1 MFQVLISNPI
11 NQTTRTRDPIPRRDL
26 ESNIEFYKSEDGSPE
41 NRMKN
46 DNDRQIYKF
55 FTNSAPHN
63 DYNANYY
70 NHPVGLNNMPMMAPQ
85 LHHISTSIHN
95 PAQHCN
101 RCRRSVPI
109 LCNTCCRNDPN
120 PSYFCSYRCNLLQN
134 MDVCS
139 NCRRAWVQSWN
150 HNGDMERYGVTNFQ
164 RDNRAQILEIT
175 YQEHGSQ
182 TSRSTS
188 PQKGE
193 RIKELPELNSNLLKH
208 KAQIHA
214 HSPTT
219 HSDKIVGMETI
230 TANIPDAVSLSKEQE
245 ILELKRKNDILIAK
259 FAQNYGSL
267 RNRKSV
273 SKETKS
279 EFIDD
284 SFPLMR
290 EDLTK
295 STSRDA
301 DMTKRQQNNQAV
313 SKLEYKWEVC

>member
-1 MFQVLISNPI
+1 MLKSNPI
-11 NQTTRTRDPIPRRDL
+11 NQNTRTRDPIPRRDL
-26 ESNIEFYKSEDGSPE
+26 ESNTEFYKSEDGSPE

-70 NHPVGLNNMPMMAPQ
+70 NHPVGFNSMSMVEPQ

-95 PAQHCN
+95 PAQPCN

-120 PSYFCSYRCNLLQN
+120 PSYFCCYRCNLRQN

-139 NCRRAWVQSWN
+139 NCRRAWVHSWN
-150 HNGDMERYGVTNFQ
+150 HNGDMERLGVNQ
-164 RDNRAQILEIT
+164 GGNRAQILEIT

-188 PQKGE
+188 PHKGDKATRPE
-193 RIKELPELNSNLLKH
+193 SPELNSNSLGH
-208 KAQIHA
+208 KAQIDA
-214 HSPTT
+214 HSTMT
-219 HSDKIVGMETI
+219 HSDKIIVGMETI
-230 TANIPDAVSLSKEQE
+230 AANIPDAVSLSKEQE

-273 SKETKS
+273 SKETNHK
-279 EFIDD
+279 FIDD

-290 EDLTK
+290 EHLTK

-301 DMTKRQQNNQAV
+301 DMTKRQQNRQAV